1 MDSARILIVED
12 ETITAAD
19 IEDTLADCGHHVVEV
34 VATEQA
40 ALEAAELH
48 KPDLV
53 LMDIRLKGGDDGTSA
68 ARAILS
74 RFGIPSV
81 FLTAHAEDDTLER
94 AKLANPLGYIVK
106 PFTARELQATVQL
119 ALHKSRA
126 DRQLSSNHQEVL
138 RTLSALDEAIIRV
151 DEMGR
156 ILFANDVIYRWTGR
170 RAEEA
175 IGQDVTEVVQLLDQA
190 TAADMSG
197 FLTRALRK
205 HEVVSI
211 PNGLVIRAS
220 DGVQRQVWGSIAPM
234 KDGANRLNG
243 AVIVFGRSPVWPK
256 QSNGSQPSATEGPSE
271 VQPIAASRS
280 MKELLIFASRVAASG
295 VSSILLLGESGVGK
309 DVVARFLHGHSKR
322 KDHPFIAINCAA
334 IPDTLIESEIFGYE
348 KGAFTDA
355 RSQKKGVLDLANG
368 GTVFLDEIGEL
379 QPQLQAK
386 LLRVLEDQTYRR
398 LGGTQDISV
407 DLRILTATNRDL
419 AAAVR
424 DKSFREDLYYRLN
437 VIQLWIPPIRER
449 PEDVIPLLEHFI
461 RLYNAKFQCNIRGVS
476 DEAKAL
482 LLAHSWPGNVREIR
496 NVVERAMVLE
506 DSGVITP
513 ASLALD
519 QGAIYPAEA
528 EDPRP
533 IAAAGESSLED
544 VERAM
549 LESALAK
556 CSGNQTQAAK
566 MLGVSR
572 DTLRYRIKKFD
583 LR

>member
-1 MDSARILIVED
+1 MDSARLLIVED

-19 IEDTLADCGHHVVEV
+19 IEDTLKDCGHQVVCT

-40 ALEAAELH
+40 ALDAAELH

-53 LMDIRLKGGDDGTSA
+53 LMDIRLKGGNDGTRA
-68 ARAILS
+68 AREILH
-74 RFGIPSV
+74 RFGIASV
-81 FLTAHAEDDTLER
+81 FLTAHAEDETLEK
-94 AKLANPLGYIVK
+94 AKAANPLGYIVK
-106 PFTARELQATVQL
+106 PFTSRELQATVQL

-126 DRQLSSNHQEVL
+126 DRQLSNNHQEVL

-151 DEMGR
+151 DELGR

-175 IGQDVTEVVQLLDQA
+175 IGQDVTAIVQLLEQA

-197 FLTRALRK
+197 FLARALRK
-205 HEVVSI
+205 REVVSI
-211 PNGLVIRAS
+211 PHGLVIRAA
-220 DGVQRQVWGSIAPM
+220 DGVERQVCGSIAPM
-234 KDGANRLNG
+234 KDGANRMNG
-243 AVIVFGRSPVWPK
+243 AVIAFGRSPVWPK
-256 QSNGSQPSATEGPSE
+256 PSNGSAPSPAQSAHGAQT
-271 VQPIAASRS
+271 IAASRS
-280 MKELLIFASRVAASG
+280 MQELLTFASRVAASG

-309 DVVARFLHGHSKR
+309 DVIARFLHEHSKR
-322 KDHPFIAINCAA
+322 KDHPFIAVNCAA

-386 LLRVLEDQTYRR
+386 LLRVLEDQTFRR

-407 DLRILTATNRDL
+407 DLRIITATNRDL

-449 PEDVIPLLEHFI
+449 PDDVLPLLEHFI
-461 RLYNAKFQCNIRGVS
+461 RLYNAKFQCNIQGIS
-476 DEAKAL
+476 EEAKTL
-482 LLAHSWPGNVREIR
+482 LVAHSWPGNVREIR

-513 ASLALD
+513 ASLALG
-519 QGAIYPAEA
+519 QGAIYPAHVS
-528 EDPRP
+528 PP
-533 IAAAGESSLED
+533 PLAAGESSLED

-549 LESALAK
+549 LESALEK
-556 CSGNQTQAAK
+556 CSGNQTRAAK

-572 DTLRYRIKKFD
+572 DTLRYRIKKFG

>member
-19 IEDTLADCGHHVVEV
+19 IEDTLKDCGHQVVCT
-34 VATEQA
+34 VATAQA
-40 ALEAAELH
+40 ALDAVDLH

-53 LMDIRLKGGDDGTSA
+53 LMDIRLKGGDDGTRA
-68 ARAILS
+68 AREILH
-74 RFGIPSV
+74 RFGIASV
-81 FLTAHAEDDTLER
+81 FLTAHAEDETLEK
-94 AKLANPLGYIVK
+94 AKSASPLGYIVK
-106 PFTARELQATVQL
+106 PFTSRELQATVQL

-126 DRQLSSNHQEVL
+126 DRQLSNNHQEVL

-151 DEMGR
+151 DELGR

-175 IGQDVTEVVQLLDQA
+175 IGQDVTAIVQLLEQA

-197 FLTRALRK
+197 FLARALRK
-205 HEVVSI
+205 REVVSI
-211 PNGLVIRAS
+211 PHGLVIRAA
-220 DGVQRQVWGSIAPM
+220 DGVERQVCGSIAPM
-234 KDGANRLNG
+234 KDGANRMNG
-243 AVIVFGRSPVWPK
+243 AVIAFGRSPVWPK
-256 QSNGSQPSATEGPSE
+256 PSNGSAPSP
-271 VQPIAASRS
+271 VQSAHGVEPIAASRS
-280 MKELLIFASRVAASG
+280 MQELLTFASRVAASG

-309 DVVARFLHGHSKR
+309 DVIARFLHEHSKR
-322 KDHPFIAINCAA
+322 KDYPFIAVNCAA

-386 LLRVLEDQTYRR
+386 LLRVLEDQRFRR

-407 DLRILTATNRDL
+407 DLRIITATNRDL

-449 PEDVIPLLEHFI
+449 PDDVLPLLEHFI
-461 RLYNAKFQCNIRGVS
+461 RLYNAKFQCNIQGIS
-476 DEAKAL
+476 EEAKTL
-482 LLAHSWPGNVREIR
+482 LVAHSWPGNVREIR

-513 ASLALD
+513 ASLALG
-519 QGAIYPAEA
+519 QGAIYPA
-528 EDPRP
+528 DSGPP
-533 IAAAGESSLED
+533 PLAAGESSLED

-549 LESALAK
+549 LESALEK
-556 CSGNQTQAAK
+556 CSGNQTRAAK

-572 DTLRYRIKKFD
+572 DTLRYRIKKFG

>member
-19 IEDTLADCGHHVVEV
+19 IEDTLEDCGHRVVGT

-40 ALEAAELH
+40 ALDAAEVH

-53 LMDIRLKGGDDGTSA
+53 LMDIRLKGGDDGTHA
-68 ARAILS
+68 ASEILR
-74 RFGIPSV
+74 RFGIASV
-81 FLTAHAEDDTLER
+81 FLTAHAEDETLEK
-94 AKLANPLGYIVK
+94 AKSANPLGYIVK

-126 DRQLSSNHQEVL
+126 DRRLSDDHQEVL

-151 DEMGR
+151 DELGR
-156 ILFANDVIYRWTGR
+156 ILYANDVIYRWTGR

-175 IGQDVTEVVQLLDQA
+175 IGQDVTAVVQLLEQA
-190 TAADMSG
+190 TSADMSG
-197 FLTRALRK
+197 FLKGALRK

-211 PNGLVIRAS
+211 PHGFAIRAS
-220 DGVQRQVWGSIAPM
+220 DGVERQVCGSIAPM
-234 KDGANRLNG
+234 KDGASRVHG
-243 AVIVFGRSPVWPK
+243 AVIAFGRSQVWPR
-256 QSNGSQPSATEGPSE
+256 QSNGAPPSAAPGAHSAE
-271 VQPIAASRS
+271 PIAASGA
-280 MKELLIFASRVAASG
+280 MQELLTFASRVAASG

-309 DVVARFLHGHSKR
+309 DVIARFLHEHSKR
-322 KDHPFIAINCAA
+322 KDYPFIAVNCAA

-407 DLRILTATNRDL
+407 DLRIITATNRDL

-437 VIQLWIPPIRER
+437 VIQLWIPPVRER
-449 PEDVIPLLEHFI
+449 PEDVLPLLEHFI
-461 RLYNAKFQCNIRGVS
+461 RLYNAKFQCNIQGIS
-476 DEAKAL
+476 EEAKAL
-482 LLAHSWPGNVREIR
+482 LLAHPWPGNVREIR

-506 DSGVITP
+506 DSGFITP

-519 QGAIYPAEA
+519 QGVIYPVDADA
-528 EDPRP
+528 GRP
-533 IAAAGESSLED
+533 VAAAGESSLED

-549 LESALAK
+549 LKSALEK
-556 CSGNQTQAAK
+556 CSGNQTRAAK

-572 DTLRYRIKKFD
+572 DTLRYRIKKFG

>member
-1 MDSARILIVED
+1 MDSARLLIVED

-19 IEDTLADCGHHVVEV
+19 IEDTLKDCGHQVVCT

-40 ALEAAELH
+40 ALDAAELH

-53 LMDIRLKGGDDGTSA
+53 LMDIRLKGGNDGTRA
-68 ARAILS
+68 AREILH
-74 RFGIPSV
+74 RFGIASV
-81 FLTAHAEDDTLER
+81 FLTAHAEDETLEK
-94 AKLANPLGYIVK
+94 AKAANPLGYIVK
-106 PFTARELQATVQL
+106 PFTSRELQATVQL

-126 DRQLSSNHQEVL
+126 DRQLSNNHQEVL

-151 DEMGR
+151 DELGR

-175 IGQDVTEVVQLLDQA
+175 IGQDVTAIVQLLEQA

-197 FLTRALRK
+197 FLARALRK
-205 HEVVSI
+205 REVVSI
-211 PNGLVIRAS
+211 PHGLVIRAA
-220 DGVQRQVWGSIAPM
+220 DGVERQVCGSIAPM
-234 KDGANRLNG
+234 KDGANRMNG
-243 AVIVFGRSPVWPK
+243 AVIAFGRSPVWPK
-256 QSNGSQPSATEGPSE
+256 PSNGSAPSPAQSAHGA
-271 VQPIAASRS
+271 QPIAASRS
-280 MKELLIFASRVAASG
+280 MQELLTFASRVAASG

-309 DVVARFLHGHSKR
+309 DVIARFLHEHSKR
-322 KDHPFIAINCAA
+322 KDHPFIAVNCAA

-386 LLRVLEDQTYRR
+386 LLRVLEDQTFRR

-407 DLRILTATNRDL
+407 DLRIITATNRDL

-449 PEDVIPLLEHFI
+449 PDDVLPLLEHFI
-461 RLYNAKFQCNIRGVS
+461 RLYNAKFQCNIQGIS
-476 DEAKAL
+476 EEAKTL
-482 LLAHSWPGNVREIR
+482 LVAHSWPGNVREIR

-513 ASLALD
+513 ASLALG
-519 QGAIYPAEA
+519 QGAIYPAHVS
-528 EDPRP
+528 PP
-533 IAAAGESSLED
+533 PLAAGESSLED

-549 LESALAK
+549 LESALEK
-556 CSGNQTQAAK
+556 CSGNQTRAAK

-572 DTLRYRIKKFD
+572 DTLRYRIKKFG